1 MLRILIALS
10 NAPITGF
17 GLLVAYLANTS
28 PRHINGC
35 VTAHGGA
42 LPWLLAR
49 HPFGPMAAVTIG
61 RCVLARDRASLR
73 STFAHEAQHVRQFDR
88 WGALFPLVY
97 CLESVRA
104 MLAGQ
109 GAYLGNRFEIAAETV
124 ARKKARSV

>member
-1 MLRILIALS
+1 MIRQLIA
-10 NAPITGF
+10 ITVTPFTALGWLIARASKAKLRRVD
-17 GLLVAYLANTS
+17 GA
-28 PRHINGC
+28 I
-35 VTAHGGA
+35 TAHGGA

-73 STFAHEAQHVRQFDR
+73 STFAHEAQHIRQFDR

-97 CLESVRA
+97 CFESLRA

-109 GAYLGNRFEIAAETV
+109 GAYLGNRFEIAAETA
-124 ARKKARSV
+124 ARKKTRSM